1 MMNKFVNYFF
11 AFFAFATLTFLASCS
26 EEDLPPVTDEATLSF
41 EIDGVETDTAQAFP
55 GDEVTINVNIDY
67 GDESPSS
74 LVILSSLG
82 TELQTFPL
90 NNTPASV
97 QYFHD
102 VPDNVSADID
112 LTFELRDGSSTLT
125 TDEFTIDVQPATV
138 ADAIAES
145 DDLSELETILTTAQL
160 IDELQGNG
168 PFTIFAPSDDVF
180 AELDLSGL
188 SDEELSNILLSHVI
202 LDSLT
207 SNELSSGYVTTLSGD
222 SVYVD
227 VTAGAVTVNGVPVS
241 TPNIIAGNGVVHI
254 IDEVLVPDVT
264 SYATFLLAS
273 PTIEGNSET
282 FFSTSTG
289 ERYSNN
295 DVVTTNEPV
304 SEKIDFGYYYGS
316 TDEATIASPDSYP
329 QEIYTGLAAWNNPND
344 TDFRATTMLPEDFAV
359 VSFSQG
365 SDVEAEF
372 EAGTELDNPGRAKG
386 LQADDV
392 IAFKTADGRFGLF
405 KVVEIVDG
413 NNDGNFDGIQDGIE
427 IEVKVTK

>member
-26 EEDLPPVTDEATLSF
+26 EEDLPPVTDEATLTF

-74 LVILSSLG
+74 LVVLSSLG

-90 NNTPASV
+90 NNTPAAV

-112 LTFELRDGSSTLT
+112 LTFELRDGSSTLASE
-125 TDEFTIDVQPATV
+125 EFTIDVQPATV

-168 PFTIFAPSDDVF
+168 PFTIFAPSDDAF

-273 PTIEGNSET
+273 PTGEGGSET
-282 FFSTSTG
+282 FFSTSSG
-289 ERYSNN
+289 EKYSYNG
-295 DVVTTNEPV
+295 VLATAEPV
-304 SEKIDFGYYYGS
+304 SETIDFGYYYGAN
-316 TDEATIASPDSYP
+316 DMATIASPDDYP
-329 QEIYTGLAAWNNPND
+329 ENIYAGLAAWNTRND
-344 TDFRATTMLPEDFAV
+344 TDFRATTMLPEDFDV
-359 VSFSQG
+359 ISFSQG

-413 NNDGNFDGIQDGIE
+413 NDDGNFDGIQDGIE